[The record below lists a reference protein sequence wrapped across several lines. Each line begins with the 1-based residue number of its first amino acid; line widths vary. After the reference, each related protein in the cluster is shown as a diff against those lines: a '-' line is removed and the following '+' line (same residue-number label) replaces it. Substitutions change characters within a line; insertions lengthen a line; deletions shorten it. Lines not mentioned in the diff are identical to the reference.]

1 MSRYCSKCGKAK
13 KACICRWIQSLA
25 SNVELVIL
33 QHPSEQNKPLGT
45 ARILQLS
52 LENSQIII
60 GENFSDNEQLNQL
73 LKESDT
79 SHYLLF
85 PNECSTAFSKIALAN
100 PAKKLRVILID
111 GTWRKAYKIWQ
122 LSTNLHC
129 LPSIRLPDDIKGKYT
144 IRKAPTENSVST
156 VEAGYHLLSM
166 LDSEHD
172 FKPLLTAFE
181 NMIQFQIKQMPEGV
195 FDNNYRS

>member
-1 MSRYCSKCGKAK
+1 M
-13 KACICRWIQSLA
+13 
-25 SNVELVIL
+25 
-33 QHPSEQNKPLGT
+33 
-45 ARILQLS
+45 
-52 LENSQIII
+52 
-60 GENFSDNEQLNQL
+60 
-73 LKESDT
+73 
-79 SHYLLF
+79 
-85 PNECSTAFSKIALAN
+85 
-100 PAKKLRVILID
+100 
-111 GTWRKAYKIWQ
+111 WQ

-156 VEAGYHLLSM
+156 VEAGYYILSV

>member
-60 GENFSDNEQLNQL
+60 GENFSGNEQLNQL

-85 PNECSTAFSKIALAN
+85 PNDCSKALSEITLSN
-100 PAKKLRVILID
+100 QAKKLRIILID
-111 GTWRKAYKIWQ
+111 GTWRNAYKMWQ

-156 VEAGYHLLSM
+156 VEAG
-166 LDSEHD
+166 
-172 FKPLLTAFE
+172 
-181 NMIQFQIKQMPEGV
+181 
-195 FDNNYRS
+195 